1 MKRIRKIAAST
12 IIALAAVLMITGA
25 VAHGQVIYDSTV
37 SPLPGNLPS
46 VGAEAY
52 AFNELGDAVNFVGTA
67 RSPRAVTV
75 TMSSWGCQSGHWNT
89 TDCVTAAGA
98 TFNIDI
104 TLNIYNAGS
113 PGRAR

>member
-1 MKRIRKIAAST
+1 MKRIFKIAALT
-12 IIALAAVLMITGA
+12 IVALAAVLMTTGA
-25 VAHGQVIYDSTV
+25 VAQGQVIYDSTV

-52 AFNELGDAVNFVGTA
+52 AFNELGDAVTFAGTA

-75 TMSSWGCQSGHWNT
+75 TMSSWGCQAGHWGST
-89 TDCVTAAGA
+89 ADCVTTPGA

-104 TLNIYNAGS
+104 TLNI
-113 PGRAR
+113 

>member
-1 MKRIRKIAAST
+1 MRIRKIAVST
-12 IIALAAVLMITGA
+12 IIALAAAMLMTAGA
-25 VAHGQVIYDSTV
+25 LVQAQVIYDSTV

-67 RSPRAVTV
+67 RSPRAVTI
-75 TMSSWGCQSGHWNT
+75 TMSSWACQQGHWNT
-89 TDCVTAAGA
+89 ADCVTAAGA

-113 PGRAR
+113 PGR